1 MLTRF
6 KLKKK
11 NKKQKTKKQKGK
23 RKRTH
28 LLNEDLKFLGSNQ
41 NPQNHQNLNRSI

>member
-1 MLTRF
+1 MARAMLNRI

-11 NKKQKTKKQKGK
+11 KIETKKQKGK

-41 NPQNHQNLNRSI
+41 NP